1 MESISVVFAG
11 PRHRI
16 VAVVRCG
23 LGDIDRG
30 RTAMM
35 TYEACRSV
43 ASRRT
48 GTGCDDALD
57 YLNFDR
63 CR

>member
-1 MESISVVFAG
+1 
-11 PRHRI
+11 
-16 VAVVRCG
+16 
-23 LGDIDRG
+23 
-30 RTAMM
+30 MM